1 MPEALMEVIW
11 ELIGV
16 AVVGIAG
23 VSARMLAK
31 YLNRQEWFE
40 SLLEKEELAAM
51 AVRFAE
57 QAYKE
62 AMGPEKYKYAKEWLT
77 GQLQIRGLDVQQS
90 ELEGLIEAA
99 VAEFKQGWREA
110 N

>member
-16 AVVGIAG
+16 ALVGIAG
-23 VSARMLAK
+23 VVAQKLSK

-40 SLLEKEELAAM
+40 ALLEKEELAGL
-51 AVRFAE
+51 AVAFAE

-77 GQLQIRGLDVQQS
+77 AQLNRRGLDVQQA
-90 ELEGLIEAA
+90 EIEGLIESA
-99 VAEFKQGWREA
+99 VSEFKRGWQK
-110 N
+110 